1 MADRQNYP
9 AVSHDQIQAEKGR
22 VSSVCSLTVTE
33 MELCATNTNNK
44 KILWHFK
51 ISFMPHTTLK

>member
-1 MADRQNYP
+1 
-9 AVSHDQIQAEKGR
+9 
-22 VSSVCSLTVTE
+22 

-51 ISFMPHTTLK
+51 ISFMPHTTLKWWFLVHLS